1 MGWFK
6 NLKKIFGNNESEEY
20 EEYEDYGNSESE
32 RREPI
37 NGQMETKVT
46 YQYPKGNFRF
56 PLRVEEKSNIST
68 QTSASKI
75 QENNKQHYHQNRQS
89 SSITKN
95 HPNVDKPTERSFNKT
110 VEISTPLEQRQTVQT
125 KIQPKIKQ
133 PFRPTE
139 IPSPVYGFRRPPRR
153 NTLNSKNQTNDI
165 HKQEDKDLQLHSD
178 HKSIPTRTD
187 EVKTDNSAL
196 KKKIPMKLDK
206 EDQKALHEI
215 EDLLINSEEE
225 VSLQKEL
232 WDARNLHTVEQSDL
246 ETAFPNSMNQTEID
260 EQEAEDQYLSE
271 QRHKK
276 EVHTNQL
283 GTMLEERQE
292 LQEIISQNINQNQSN
307 IETEIPV
314 EQRDPVVGET
324 KEPQE
329 ITDRNIGQKESRIE
343 EEMIVEQR
351 DSVVEEPQE
360 SQEVSQ
366 NIDQRDS
373 RIEEEMIAEQKDSV
387 VEEPQESQEVSQ
399 NLDQRESRRIEEE
412 MIAEQRDLVVEE
424 PQESQEVSQNLNQRE
439 SRIEEEMIAEQKVSV
454 VEEPQESQEVSQNI
468 DQRESRIEEEMISEQ
483 RDSVVEEHQESQE
496 VSQNLNQRGS
506 RIEEEMIAEQKVSV
520 VEEPQESQEVSQNL
534 NQRESRIEEEM
545 ISEQRD
551 SVVEEHQESQE
562 VSQNLNQ
569 RGSRIEEEMIAEQK
583 VSVVEEP
590 QESQEVSQNLN
601 QRESRIEEEM
611 ISEQRDSVVEEHQ
624 ESQEVSQN
632 LNQRGSRI
640 EEEMIAEQKDSVVEE
655 PQESQEV
662 SQNLNQRESRIEEE
676 MIAEQRDSVVEE
688 HQESQEVSQNLDQRE
703 SRIDGEILTE
713 LIDQAVEG
721 SEILNPNQTD
731 KTNEAE
737 QPIIEQSES
746 EEEIPSHPLI
756 NETAE
761 ISPHLLDENE
771 IQNKEDHSEIPEDKN
786 ENGMYTEFKS
796 DSINDPQDIEAENV
810 ENDEEMNLKSSQA
823 PVRTHIPFNVIML
836 KKDREKIEKKQA
848 VAEVQTAQKQTAVTV
863 NTEEY
868 VEEDYVF
875 PGIQLLNPPVHE
887 EMDKDW
893 LNRQSELLDDT
904 LLSFNVRARVVNV
917 SQGPSVTRF
926 EVQPEPGVKVNKI
939 TNLSDDI
946 KLSLAAKD
954 IRMEAPIPGKHT
966 IGIELPNAKSR
977 PVYISEIISS
987 EIFEKSESPLTAV
1000 LGLDISGSPVIT
1012 DLRKMPHGL
1021 IAGATG
1027 SGKSVCINSILISLL
1042 YKSTPDQLKLL
1053 LIDPKMVE
1061 LAPYNNIPH
1070 LVSPVITDVKAA
1082 TAALKWAVEE
1092 MERRYEL
1099 FAHTGVREIGRYNE
1113 MAEENRQF
1121 NQKLPFIVIVI
1132 DELADLMMM
1141 APADVEEA
1149 ICRIAQKARAC
1160 GIHLIIATQRPSV
1173 DVITGLIKANVPTR
1187 IAFSVSSQVDSRTI
1201 IDISG
1206 AEKLLGRGDMLFLG
1220 NGTSKPIRL
1229 QGTYVSDEEIDQVVA
1244 HVRAERKPDYL
1255 FEQEELLKKAII
1267 QDEEDEIFHD
1277 VCEFVM
1283 EQGAASTSLIQ
1294 RNFRIGYN
1302 RAARLMEM
1310 MEQQGIISEA
1320 KGSKPRDILMSRE
1333 EYDILTGATE
1343 TN

>member
-1 MGWFK
+1 MNIKRFNNRKSDNMGWFK

-139 IPSPVYGFRRPPRR
+139 IPSPVYGFCRPPRR

-329 ITDRNIGQKESRIE
+329 VTDRNIGQKES
-343 EEMIVEQR
+343 
-351 DSVVEEPQE
+351 
-360 SQEVSQ
+360 
-366 NIDQRDS
+366 
-373 RIEEEMIAEQKDSV
+373 
-387 VEEPQESQEVSQ
+387 
-399 NLDQRESRRIEEE
+399 RIEEE

-424 PQESQEVSQNLNQRE
+424 PQESQEVSQN
-439 SRIEEEMIAEQKVSV
+439 I
-454 VEEPQESQEVSQNI
+454 
-468 DQRESRIEEEMISEQ
+468 
-483 RDSVVEEHQESQE
+483 
-496 VSQNLNQRGS
+496 
-506 RIEEEMIAEQKVSV
+506 
-520 VEEPQESQEVSQNL
+520 
-534 NQRESRIEEEM
+534 
-545 ISEQRD
+545 
-551 SVVEEHQESQE
+551 
-562 VSQNLNQ
+562 
-569 RGSRIEEEMIAEQK
+569 
-583 VSVVEEP
+583 
-590 QESQEVSQNLN
+590 
-601 QRESRIEEEM
+601 
-611 ISEQRDSVVEEHQ
+611 
-624 ESQEVSQN
+624 
-632 LNQRGSRI
+632 
-640 EEEMIAEQKDSVVEE
+640 
-655 PQESQEV
+655 
-662 SQNLNQRESRIEEE
+662 
-676 MIAEQRDSVVEE
+676 
-688 HQESQEVSQNLDQRE
+688 DQRE

-771 IQNKEDHSEIPEDKN
+771 IQIKEDHSEIPEDKN

-868 VEEDYVF
+868 VEADYVF